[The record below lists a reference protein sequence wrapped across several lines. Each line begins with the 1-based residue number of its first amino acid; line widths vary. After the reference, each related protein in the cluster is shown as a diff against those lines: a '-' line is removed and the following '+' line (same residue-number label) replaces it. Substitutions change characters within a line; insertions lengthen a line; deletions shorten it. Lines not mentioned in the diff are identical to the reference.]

1 MSQKILR
8 NLGASQRQITNYI
21 LEHIE
26 EYESYVEEKEAEL
39 KYLKVLLRNANRF
52 RESPSEGTLNEP
64 TVPRKRGRPRK
75 LK

>member
-8 NLGASQRQITNYI
+8 NLGASQRQMTNYI

-39 KYLKVLLRNANRF
+39 KYLKVLLRNANRS
-52 RESPSEGTLNEP
+52 RESQSDVALNEP
-64 TVPRKRGRPRK
+64 SAPRKRGRPRK